1 MRKLLLLILF
11 CSSLCCYSQSRR
23 LDVAKFKIEQR
34 LNTEEKNCLERQIAN
49 INKYGRLISTSQV
62 GYESR
67 AISRI
72 KWYQSN
78 DLIYALVSFRKNYKS
93 GKEYLYGGWSISQ
106 EEFNTL
112 KRSFENSKSKGKFF
126 WEYINPNK
134 ISCN

>member
-1 MRKLLLLILF
+1 MKKFLFIILF

-34 LNTEEKNCLERQIAN
+34 LNTEERNCLERQITY
-49 INKYGRLISTSQV
+49 INKYGRLIGTSQV
-62 GYESR
+62 GYKSR
-67 AISRI
+67 AISRV

-93 GKEYLYGGWSISQ
+93 GKEYLYGGWSISRD
-106 EEFNTL
+106 EFNNL
-112 KRSFENSKSKGKFF
+112 KRSFEKSKSKGQFF